1 MAWHGGKGGQGHRH
15 LLQQK
20 EIFSSCIVRKGLFAS
35 QAKAVSSPGEWGN
48 RINLRGV
55 KSMRTKLFRLH
66 GGFQRRDGENIPACW
81 GAGWSMQFQIRGTC
95 MHKMSC
101 WSHRWE
107 TTGNESASFLI
118 LLIPVTLLFLDLS
131 ILVSVSILN
140 IVNTCFY
147 LCLFVTWLK
156 WDFRVTRST

>member
-1 MAWHGGKGGQGHRH
+1 MASHGGREGMGTQTPAPTKRNFQ
-15 LLQQK
+15 LLHCK
-20 EIFSSCIVRKGLFAS
+20 KRFVYISSKSCLFSWR
-35 QAKAVSSPGEWGN
+35 N

-66 GGFQRRDGENIPACW
+66 GGFQRRDGENIPAWW

-95 MHKMSC
+95 MDKMSC

-118 LLIPVTLLFLDLS
+118 LLIPATLLFPVLS

-140 IVNTCFY
+140 TVNTCFY

-156 WDFRVTRST
+156 WDFRITRST